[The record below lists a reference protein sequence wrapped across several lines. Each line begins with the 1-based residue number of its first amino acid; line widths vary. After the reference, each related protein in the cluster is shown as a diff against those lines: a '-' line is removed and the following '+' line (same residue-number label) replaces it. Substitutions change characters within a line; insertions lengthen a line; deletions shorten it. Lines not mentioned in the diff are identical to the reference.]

1 MTEVLLSIHSV
12 LRWVVLAFAVLA
24 LVVNVLA
31 LVQKRS
37 AGDPLVK
44 NGMRLWT
51 ILLDV
56 QWLVGLI
63 LLLVMGVFGRPQME
77 HAVANTIAVAVA
89 HSAVAFRK
97 KSDQTRLIANLATIV
112 LALLIIVAA
121 VAAVGGWS

>member
-1 MTEVLLSIHSV
+1 VTEILLSIHSV

-31 LVQKRS
+31 LVQKRG
-37 AGDPLVK
+37 ANDPRVK

-56 QWLVGLI
+56 QWLVGLL
-63 LLLVMGVFGRPQME
+63 LLLVMGVFGRPQIE
-77 HAVANTIAVAVA
+77 HAVANTIAVVVA

-97 KSDQTRLIANLATIV
+97 KSDQTRLIANLVTIV
-112 LALLIIVAA
+112 LALLIIFVA

>member
-1 MTEVLLSIHSV
+1 MTDILLSIHSV
-12 LRWVVLAFAVLA
+12 LRWVVLAFAILA
-24 LVVNVLA
+24 LVINVLA
-31 LVQKRS
+31 LVQKRD

-56 QWLVGLI
+56 QWLVGLL
-63 LLLVMGVFGRPQME
+63 LLLVMGVFGRPQLE
-77 HAVANTIAVAVA
+77 HAFANTLAVVVA

-97 KSDQTRLIANLATIV
+97 KSDQTRLIANIATIV
-112 LALLIIVAA
+112 LALLIIIVA